1 MILILGKINKES
13 PETKIENNKINLVL
27 NDQSVHQ
34 YLYKDNN
41 IYYIISNALG
51 TIEKYIT
58 LCKDVEA
65 CEFKNEDGKLKTSIT
80 IGGIPYNNIFSL

>member
-13 PETKIENNKINLVL
+13 PQTKIENNKINLVF
-27 NDQSVHQ
+27 NDNSVHQ
-34 YLYKDNN
+34 YFYEDNN
-41 IYYIISNALG
+41 IYYIIIKE
-51 TIEKYIT
+51 TTEKYIT